1 MKQLKM
7 GLVLCAMILLIKSS
21 LKAQD
26 TYKYCFSRD
35 TLEILARSNLERLE
49 YIERYDTA
57 LVEIK
62 NLKAHVNYLNCLDSI
77 SIEIES
83 NLENALD
90 NRDEIIKSKDKKIK
104 KQTKIIKIGKTVIG
118 ILIIITIV
126 AWL

>member
-7 GLVLCAMILLIKSS
+7 GLVLCAMILLIRSS

-49 YIERYDTA
+49 YIEKYDTA

>member
-26 TYKYCFSRD
+26 TYRYCFSRD

-62 NLKAHVNYLNCLDSI
+62 NLKAQVNYLNCLDSI

>member
-1 MKQLKM
+1 
-7 GLVLCAMILLIKSS
+7 MILLIRSS

-26 TYKYCFSRD
+26 TYRYCFSRD

-62 NLKAHVNYLNCLDSI
+62 NLKAQVNYLNCLDSI